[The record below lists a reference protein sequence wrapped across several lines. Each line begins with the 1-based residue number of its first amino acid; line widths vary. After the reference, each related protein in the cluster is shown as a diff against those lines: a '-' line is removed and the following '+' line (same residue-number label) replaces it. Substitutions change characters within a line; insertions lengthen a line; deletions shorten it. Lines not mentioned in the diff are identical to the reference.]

1 MAEALLNHHASEI
14 FQVES
19 AGLEPGK
26 LNPLVVQAMSQMEI
40 DISQNT
46 TNSVF
51 GFLKEGRT
59 YNYVITVCDESNS
72 ERCPIFPS
80 TNERL
85 HWSFKDPSAIGGTE
99 EIKLQKT
106 IEIRDEIETK
116 IIEFIQKIKVRF
128 EVK

>member
-1 MAEALLNHHASEI
+1 
-14 FQVES
+14 
-19 AGLEPGK
+19 
-26 LNPLVVQAMSQMEI
+26 MSQMEI